1 MNQYEAVFI
10 MTPVLSDEQMKETVS
25 KFEQIMLNSGC
36 EIIHQENW
44 GMRKLAYPILKK
56 SSGFYHLFEFKAD
69 GTFIREFETQL
80 KRDERVIRYMTV
92 ALDKD
97 AIEYSKKRREQK
109 FNKNNNE
116 DKEEK

>member
-1 MNQYEAVFI
+1 
-10 MTPVLSDEQMKETVS
+10 MKETVS
-25 KFEQIMLNSGC
+25 KFEQIMLNNGC

-69 GTFIREFETQL
+69 GTFIKEFELQL
-80 KRDERVIRYMTV
+80 KRDERVIRYLTV

-116 DKEEK
+116 EKEENK